1 MFPKDVPEQ
10 FSREQGCTLADWAR
24 DLPGAVKHHS
34 LEATDLGSA
43 VVHLAGGGRL
53 HLAWQELPPR
63 RIGMARLPRLQ
74 VDFRFDAVSAEAR
87 TDFMRYFDLFLQRGG
102 G

>member
-10 FSREQGCTLADWAR
+10 FGREQGCTLADWAR
-24 DLPGAVKHHS
+24 DLPGAVKHHR
-34 LEATDLGSA
+34 LDQPTPGQA

-53 HLAWQELPPR
+53 HLQWQELPPR
-63 RIGMARLPRLQ
+63 RIAMARLPRMQ
-74 VDFRFDAVSAEAR
+74 VDFRFDQVDADARSA
-87 TDFMRYFDLFLQRGG
+87 FMRHFDLFLQRGG